1 MVPTP
6 RFPKSC
12 KEGKEAG
19 RPMRPHLSINAIS
32 IINGT
37 FGLPVLTLG
46 VVTLS
51 LSDLWLP

>member
-1 MVPTP
+1 
-6 RFPKSC
+6 
-12 KEGKEAG
+12 
-19 RPMRPHLSINAIS
+19 MRPHLSINAIS